1 MTKTEACRRVALA
14 TLLAGTIA
22 AAQDAHAGLNLNGSD
37 LNGFAEEAASAQPSA
52 GPVELTDGQMDGVTA
67 GGKVSMNDFHFVMR
81 NNSSSPGL
89 LAGPAKPDP
98 VPTPK

>member
-14 TLLAGTIA
+14 ALLAGGMA

-52 GPVELTDGQMDGVTA
+52 GPVELTDRQMDGVTA
-67 GGKVSMNDFHFVMR
+67 EAGKVTMQDFHFVMR

-89 LAGPAKPDP
+89 VRCPD
-98 VPTPK
+98 KNNCYY